1 MYQLPIPFLSFP
13 DPLLWRTRRHSRRN
27 GKERKRNHRAPYQ
40 WLCLLGVPAVIA
52 GIFKY
57 LHTLI
62 KHNSEDS
69 KALKAGV
76 QALLRSQ
83 MISDYN
89 KWSERGY
96 APIYAREN
104 FENCWKQYHSLGVNG
119 VMDDLHE
126 KFLELPTAPVNEG

>member
-1 MYQLPIPFLSFP
+1 MTFDITPIVEAVVAVVCAVVTCVLI
-13 DPLLWRTRRHSRRN
+13 
-27 GKERKRNHRAPYQ
+27 PY
-40 WLCLLGVPAVIA
+40 
-52 GIFKY
+52 
-57 LHTLI
+57 I
-62 KHNSEDS
+62 KS
-69 KALKAGV
+69 KTTAE
-76 QALLRSQ
+76 Q

-126 KFLELPTAPVNEG
+126 KFLELPTTPVNEN